1 MSQGRAPRSSGAR
14 PTDDQ
19 LLDAAL
25 LVFSTQGFHA
35 STMSEISDR
44 ADSTKPTL
52 YAHFGDKDGLY
63 ARLLQREAELCRTHL
78 FAAYANAAGLPLS
91 EQTRADVEAFFD
103 YAATRSLGFELL
115 FGAQNGG
122 AVTTRDELV
131 EALVTQIAQRLTDY
145 VSRSTTSRPTWRE
158 HQLAAMLV
166 GGTITAAQHA
176 RSEPGVDLDQACRL
190 ASDYAIAALKNL
202 PRD

>member
-1 MSQGRAPRSSGAR
+1 
-14 PTDDQ
+14 
-19 LLDAAL
+19 
-25 LVFSTQGFHA
+25 
-35 STMSEISDR
+35 MSEISDR

>member
-1 MSQGRAPRSSGAR
+1 VNPTRTRRSSGAR

-25 LVFSTQGFHA
+25 QVFSARGFHD
-35 STMSEISDR
+35 STMSEVAVR

-63 ARLLQREAELCRTHL
+63 ARLLQREAEICRRHL
-78 FAAYANAAGLPLS
+78 FSAYAAAAGLPLS
-91 EQTRADVEAFFD
+91 EQTQADVEAFFD
-103 YAATRSLGFELL
+103 YAAARSQGFELL

-122 AVTTRDELV
+122 AVAVRDELV
-131 EALVTQIAQRLTDY
+131 EALVGQIAQRLTDF
-145 VSRSTTSRPTWRE
+145 VTRSTDSPPTWQE
-158 HQLAAMLV
+158 QQLAAMLV
-166 GGTITAAQHA
+166 GGTVTAAQHA
-176 RSEPGVDLDQACRL
+176 RSEPGVDLGQACRL

-202 PRD
+202 PRR